1 MYTVNMLKYSIELR
15 DDSLISAINE
25 FLEEH
30 EYICWAVE
38 EDALTHSFSLCG
50 YVASQEQGN
59 EELSNISKYVNAD
72 LNPTINTIPDNDWTV
87 AYRASA
93 KPWQCENLHWIPL
106 WMKDS
111 INLPK
116 DAVGIYIEPGMAFGT
131 GAHETTQLC
140 ARSLVMFCNL
150 YKKTE
155 DLVIKNCIDVGCGS
169 GILGI
174 SAIKLGMSHA
184 TLLDIDPDAVRI
196 AEENAKLNGVFP
208 EQVDFV
214 VGDLKTNLLGRQAD
228 LLLVNILSNVLLDNA
243 ELLVKSVRPGGMLSL
258 SGILTTER
266 DIVHKAFE
274 KQIEK
279 HWKSHIETFGD
290 IGEWT
295 VLTYFRG

>member
-1 MYTVNMLKYSIELR
+1 MLKYSIELH
-15 DDSLISAINE
+15 DNGVIPVIDQ
-25 FLEEH
+25 FLAEQ

-38 EDALTHSFSLCG
+38 EDALSHSFYLCG
-50 YVASQEQGN
+50 YVASQAQGD
-59 EELSNISKYVNAD
+59 EELSNISNHLK
-72 LNPTINTIPDNDWTV
+72 INLTPIITTVPNNDWTV
-87 AYRASA
+87 AYRESA
-93 KPWQCENLHWIPL
+93 MPWQCENLHWIPL

-131 GAHETTQLC
+131 GSHETTQLC

-155 DLVIKNCIDVGCGS
+155 DLVIKDCIDVGCGS

-196 AEENAKLNGVFP
+196 AEENAKLNGIFH

-266 DIVHKAFE
+266 STVHKAFE
-274 KQIEK
+274 QQIEK